1 MKLPRLEWP
10 TAVVLV
16 AVLAALVA
24 VWITA
29 PDHRGDILA
38 AIGGGGAAV
47 LALMRALIPP
57 PPPLPPTAPT
67 SGGPSAADD
76 DSDDTQPPTPRRPLR
91 VDARRA
97 TLVLGLLM
105 LTGCGASALRAH
117 STAAS
122 IASATIG
129 DLDVRVSGACAV
141 ALSSCRGEATC
152 REQTAERCRVAARAA
167 EGLVASVRAYHDGIT
182 AATYADEGEVLPAL
196 LAVWRGIHD
205 AWPAIRA
212 ALTAIGLD
220 VSWTP
225 EAL

>member
-1 MKLPRLEWP
+1 MTLPRIEWP
-10 TAVVLV
+10 TAAVLV
-16 AVLAALVA
+16 AVLALTGLV
-24 VWITA
+24 WWSS

-38 AIGGGGAAV
+38 GIAAV
-47 LALMRALIPP
+47 GGVALSLMRALLASRPPAPP
-57 PPPLPPTAPT
+57 PHANGLDRYPLDA
-67 SGGPSAADD
+67 SAADD
-76 DSDDTQPPTPRRPLR
+76 DDDDTLAHRLR
-91 VDARRA
+91 APA
-97 TLVLGLLM
+97 ALLAVSLC
-105 LTGCGASALRAH
+105 LTGCGASALRTH

-129 DLDVRVSGACAV
+129 DIDVRVAGACGV

-152 REQTAERCRVAARAA
+152 REETVERCRVAAHAA

-196 LAVWRGIHD
+196 VAAWRGIRD

-212 ALTAIGLD
+212 ALIAIGLD